1 MATSRSAAVRTCA
14 RARASLGSRVGVA
27 LVVFLDRVA
36 EVRPVDPGAYDEV
49 PVMWAHGPRQLLV
62 ELSPA

>member
-1 MATSRSAAVRTCA
+1 
-14 RARASLGSRVGVA
+14 
-27 LVVFLDRVA
+27 VFLERVA

-49 PVMWAHGPRQLLV
+49 PVAWAHGPRQLLV